1 MFRLLSHAGIILALL
16 SWGWCGALAAAVCGH
31 PGCQSPGAEREHAP
45 SHEEAGASPAHH
57 SMTDEASGGHAHGAA
72 AHTETGSVETSAPDF
87 RPSHD
92 MTCGHCMGRRESP
105 TTGHERRASQ
115 PQGDCRGDAPRAYQ
129 AAALPPATF
138 TQEVIPSQGAPPG
151 AGVPRHLLLSVFRI

>member
-16 SWGWCGALAAAVCGH
+16 SWGWCGALAAAVCRH
-31 PGCQSPGAEREHAP
+31 PGCQSPEAAREHAP
-45 SHEEAGASPAHH
+45 SHEEAGASTAHH
-57 SMTDEASGGHAHGAA
+57 SMADETSGGHAHGAA
-72 AHTETGSVETSAPDF
+72 DHNDAGPVRPSTPDF

-105 TTGHERRASQ
+105 TTGHERRAPQ

-129 AAALPPATF
+129 AAAPPPAMF
-138 TQEVIPSQGAPPG
+138 TPEVIPSQGAPPG
-151 AGVPRHLLLSVFRI
+151 TGVQRHLLLGVFRI